1 MPDYCEADV
10 PSQINKTAFVTGA
23 NTGIGYDTAR
33 VLAERGARVLLGCRT
48 EERALEAINR
58 IKEKAPD
65 AELRWIELDLADLS
79 SIKAAA
85 EIVNKE
91 PSLDILVNNAG
102 VSLPPRALTKDG
114 FELQFGVNHLGH
126 FALTGQI
133 LKKLVGTSKARIVN
147 VSSNAHKGGEI
158 FYDDLTAEKKYSRI
172 KRYQMSK
179 FANILFTYHLQ
190 KLLEQN
196 SLDTIAVACHPGASA
211 TEIGRHIPSA
221 FNILL
226 APLYLIMN
234 SSAEGALPTLMA
246 ATHSEVSGSDYFGPM
261 SWGEWARSARRVNT
275 DPSTRDQ
282 DNAKRFWD
290 LSEELTKVKFELGE
304 LK

>member
-1 MPDYCEADV
+1 MADYCEADV
-10 PSQINKTAFVTGA
+10 PSQRGKTAFITGA

-33 VLAERGARVLLGCRT
+33 VLAERGAKVLLGCRT
-48 EERALEAINR
+48 EERALAAINR

-65 AELRWIELDLADLS
+65 AELKWIELDLADLS
-79 SIKAAA
+79 SIKTAA

-91 PSLDILVNNAG
+91 PALDILVNNAG

-190 KLLEQN
+190 KLLELN
-196 SLDTIAVACHPGASA
+196 
-211 TEIGRHIPSA
+211 
-221 FNILL
+221 
-226 APLYLIMN
+226 
-234 SSAEGALPTLMA
+234 
-246 ATHSEVSGSDYFGPM
+246 
-261 SWGEWARSARRVNT
+261 
-275 DPSTRDQ
+275 
-282 DNAKRFWD
+282 
-290 LSEELTKVKFELGE
+290 
-304 LK
+304 